1 MLFCQGRKQ
10 MHLNERMTKKG
21 MDIKQTAI
29 RKEASAGKH
38 PMGLAA
44 AVLYNTQLDNNIKDD
59 IHTMGNERTQT
70 SFPQAAG
77 ITDVALRRSVK
88 DLKKQ
93 RLIFIEIY
101 LHNG

>member
-1 MLFCQGRKQ
+1 

-44 AVLYNTQLDNNIKDD
+44 AVLYITQLDNNIKDD
-59 IHTMGNERTQT
+59 IHTMGNERTHVIC
-70 SFPQAAG
+70 SG
-77 ITDVALRRSVK
+77 SRNNRCCVK
-88 DLKKQ
+88 T
-93 RLIFIEIY
+93 FS
-101 LHNG
+101 